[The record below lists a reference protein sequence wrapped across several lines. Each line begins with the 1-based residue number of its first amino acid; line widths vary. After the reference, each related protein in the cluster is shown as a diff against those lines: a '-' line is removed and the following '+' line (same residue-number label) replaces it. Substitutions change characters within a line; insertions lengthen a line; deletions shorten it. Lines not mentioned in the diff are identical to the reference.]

1 MQCDGEPG
9 RTPGRAE
16 SLHGSEEAWASAVVA
31 LMAMRVVVSVEA
43 VGARVVAVKAGWGG
57 DGGGERRA
65 FMCVSDE
72 FVKLE
77 WRSRRAFDWEPS
89 FPKKGETRA
98 RSAPILERFGP
109 CGEKATARAGD
120 FARVY
125 G

>member
-43 VGARVVAVKAGWGG
+43 VGARVVAVKARVGG
-57 DGGGERRA
+57 RRRRRTPRLH
-65 FMCVSDE
+65 VRVDE

-89 FPKKGETRA
+89 FPKKGETRRGA
-98 RSAPILERFGP
+98 RLFWNDSVPW
-109 CGEKATARAGD
+109 EKRRPPGA
-120 FARVY
+120 
-125 G
+125 